1 MAALALEHVQNLDT
15 LTGLFKDPYIA
26 KIGHDHRA
34 LAPIQHPHVKYLS
47 AKLDGQQVGAFMI
60 VESGFVEIDIHAML
74 SKQAIEYSRDFGRLC
89 LIWAFAQKHI
99 NRVTAYI
106 IEGLGSAKN
115 YCLKLG
121 FKNEGMRREACLKNG
136 RLVGVHVLGMTRR
149 DWEQAK

>member
-1 MAALALEHVQNLDT
+1 LAALELERVKEIES
-15 LTGLFKDPYIA
+15 LTELFKDPYIA

-34 LAPIQHPHVKYLS
+34 LAPIEHPHVKYLS
-47 AKLDGQQVGAFMI
+47 AKLNGQQVGAFMV

-74 SKQAIEYSRDFGRLC
+74 SKQALEHSRDFGRLC

-106 IEGLGSAKN
+106 IEGLDSAKN

-121 FKNEGMRREACLKNG
+121 FKNEGMRRGACLKNG
-136 RLVGVHVLGMTRR
+136 RLVGVHILGMTRR

>member
-1 MAALALEHVQNLDT
+1 MAALALEQVEDIYS
-15 LTGLFKDPYIA
+15 LTDIFKDPYIA

-34 LAPIQHPHVKYLS
+34 LAPIEHPHVKYLS
-47 AKLDGQQVGAFMI
+47 AKLNGKQVGAFMI

-74 SKQAIEYSRDFGRLC
+74 SKQALEHSRDFGRLC

-106 IEGLGSAKN
+106 IEGLDSAKN
-115 YCLKLG
+115 YCMKLG
-121 FKNEGMRREACLKNG
+121 FKNEGMRRGACLKNG

-149 DWEQAK
+149 DWEQTK

>member
-1 MAALALEHVQNLDT
+1 MAALELERVKEIES
-15 LTGLFKDPYIA
+15 LTELFKDPYIA

-34 LAPIQHPHVKYLS
+34 LAPIEHPHVKYLS
-47 AKLDGQQVGAFMI
+47 AKLNGQQVGAFMV

-74 SKQAIEYSRDFGRLC
+74 SKQALEHSRDFGRLC

-106 IEGLGSAKN
+106 IEGLDSAKN

-121 FKNEGMRREACLKNG
+121 FKNEGMRRGACLKNG
-136 RLVGVHVLGMTRR
+136 RLVGVHVLGMTRS

>member
-1 MAALALEHVQNLDT
+1 LVALALEHVQNLDT

-34 LAPIQHPHVKYLS
+34 LAPIEHPHVKYLS
-47 AKLDGQQVGAFMI
+47 AKLDGQQVGAFMV

-74 SKQAIEYSRDFGRLC
+74 SKQALEHSRDFGRLC
-89 LIWAFAQKHI
+89 LIWAFAHKHI

-106 IEGLGSAKN
+106 IEGLDSAKN

-121 FKNEGMRREACLKNG
+121 FQNEGTRRGACLKNG
-136 RLVGVHVLGMTRR
+136 RLVGVHILGMTRR

>member
-1 MAALALEHVQNLDT
+1 MAALELERVKEIES
-15 LTGLFKDPYIA
+15 LTELFKDPYIA

-34 LAPIQHPHVKYLS
+34 LAPIEHPHVKYLS
-47 AKLDGQQVGAFMI
+47 AKLNGQQVGAFMI

-74 SKQAIEYSRDFGRLC
+74 SKQALEHSRDFGRLC

-106 IEGLGSAKN
+106 IEGLDSAKN

-121 FKNEGMRREACLKNG
+121 FKNEGMRRGACLKNG
-136 RLVGVHVLGMTRR
+136 RLVGVHILGMTRR

>member
-1 MAALALEHVQNLDT
+1 MVALTLEHVQNLDT
-15 LTGLFKDPYIA
+15 LTGLFEDPYIA

-106 IEGLGSAKN
+106 IEGLDSAKN

-121 FKNEGMRREACLKNG
+121 FKNEGTRRDACMKNNE
-136 RLVGVHVLGMTRR
+136 LVGVHILGMTRQ
-149 DWEQAK
+149 DWRAAK